1 MKERNVAV
9 RGPLAPYASDAA
21 RSRGRLYP
29 EPPSRTR
36 SDFQRDRDRII
47 HCTAF
52 RRLAHK
58 TQVFVPLDGDHF
70 RTRLTHTIEVGQIA
84 RALARALR
92 VDEDLAEAVALAHD
106 LGHTPFGHAGEG
118 ALEACMAPYGG
129 FDHNAQALRVVTLLE
144 RRYARYDGLDLTW
157 ETLEGIVKHN
167 GPLLPSAR
175 DEPPFPHPEERAKP
189 ASRRTREGIAPATA
203 GSSSFETPPSISG
216 LPEIDIQIRMSGKPD
231 MRAAPQDEEP
241 RAGEA
246 RRRSLARYISEFDA
260 IFPLNLSSFASV
272 EAQAAAQADDIA
284 YIGHDIDDGLRA
296 ELFSLEDI
304 ARTPFIAGVLTHI
317 RDEHPRLERHRVIHE
332 LVRRV
337 ITAFVEDAIGESLRR
352 IARVAPKSA
361 DEARAAGETLVGLSP
376 PMAEAERHIKAFLF
390 ANMYR
395 HEKIT
400 GVWERAR
407 DAISRL
413 FPAFFENPGL
423 MPDEWAAQAVAL
435 AGADRAVVVAD
446 YIAGMTDRY
455 ALNEVK
461 RVFGG

>member
-1 MKERNVAV
+1 MKGAHVAV
-9 RGPLAPYASDAA
+9 RPLAAYASDAM

-29 EPPSRTR
+29 EAPSPTR
-36 SDFQRDRDRII
+36 SEFQRDRDRII

-167 GPLLPSAR
+167 GPLLER
-175 DEPPFPHPEERAKP
+175 DAGHDPPLPHPEERAQL
-189 ASRRTREGIAPATA
+189 AS
-203 GSSSFETPPSISG
+203 
-216 LPEIDIQIRMSGKPD
+216 
-231 MRAAPQDEEP
+231 QDEAP
-241 RAGEA
+241 SRVAHD
-246 RRRSLARYISEFDA
+246 RPLSPYIVEFDA
-260 IFPLNLSSFASV
+260 IFPLELSTFASI

-304 ARTPFIAGVLTHI
+304 ARTPFIAGLLTHI
-317 RDEHPRLERHRVIHE
+317 RDEHPSLERPRVIHE

-352 IARVAPKSA
+352 LARIRPASA
-361 DEARAAGETLVGLSP
+361 DEARGAGETLVGLSP
-376 PMAEAERHIKAFLF
+376 PMAEAERDIKRFLF

-395 HEKIT
+395 HERVA
-400 GVWERAR
+400 GVWKRAR
-407 DAISRL
+407 DAIFRL
-413 FPAFFENPGL
+413 FPAFFEKPEL
-423 MPDEWAAQAVAL
+423 MPAEWAAQAAKL
-435 AGADRAVVVAD
+435 EGAERAVMVAD
-446 YIAGMTDRY
+446 YIAGMTYRY

-461 RVFGG
+461 RLEADAKLSH